1 MVLDCFIM
9 IKVTKTIMFTAG
21 VMYYFANLFRFQG
34 KPWQSGDFPLL
45 SALFFTSCSAMSHF

>member
-1 MVLDCFIM
+1 MILNLNLTFLSDLLVSFLIYSLVLMVVDCFIM

-34 KPWQSGDFPLL
+34 
-45 SALFFTSCSAMSHF
+45 